1 MENSKDSFFKNSTA
15 CKNSNLNTDLTHYTK
30 INSKWIIHRN
40 VKCKMIK
47 LFKENLCDLGLG
59 DEFLNIVSMEW
70 CMKEKIGKLDF
81 IIIKTCS
88 T

>member
-30 INSKWIIHRN
+30 INSKWIKHLN
-40 VKCKMIK
+40 VKCETIK
-47 LFKENLCDLGLG
+47 LLKENLYDLGLG
-59 DEFLNIVSMEW
+59 DEFLNTVSMEW
-70 CMKEKIGKLDF
+70 CMKEKIDKLDF